1 MNITVFCSANA
12 LEERYTAPA
21 RDFARTLG
29 ERGHTLVWGGSH
41 AGLMGVIADEAKAAG
56 AKLVGISVELLAH
69 KAYAGADELVTTAD
83 LAERKAQLLQ
93 RADAIVVLVGGLGT
107 LDEVT
112 EVLELK
118 KHGLHDKPVV
128 LLDTEGFYDGMR
140 TQLRRM
146 EREGFLPRALD
157 ELVRFAPDGET
168 ALRYA
173 EGAEDVDDVADVEDF
188 EEDARDGSAAA
199 SV

>member
-1 MNITVFCSANA
+1 VNITVFCSANS
-12 LEERYTAPA
+12 LDDRYTAPA
-21 RDFARTLG
+21 REFARALG

-41 AGLMGVIADEAKAAG
+41 AGLMGVVADAAKAAG
-56 AKLVGISVELLAH
+56 AKLVGVSVELLQH
-69 KAYAGADELVTTAD
+69 KAYSGADELVTTAD

-93 RADAIVVLVGGLGT
+93 RAHAIVVLVGGLGT

-128 LLDTEGFYDGMR
+128 LLDTDGFYDGMR
-140 TQLRRM
+140 AQLQRM
-146 EREGFLPRALD
+146 ERDGFLPRRLD
-157 ELVRFAPDGET
+157 RLVRFAADGAE

-173 EGAEDVDDVADVEDF
+173 EEG
-188 EEDARDGSAAA
+188 
-199 SV
+199 